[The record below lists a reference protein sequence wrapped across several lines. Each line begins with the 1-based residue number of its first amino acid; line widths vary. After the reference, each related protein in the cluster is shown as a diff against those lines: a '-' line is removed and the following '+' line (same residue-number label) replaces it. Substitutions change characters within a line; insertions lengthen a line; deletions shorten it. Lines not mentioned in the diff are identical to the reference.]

1 MKVVLDTNIYLS
13 GLIFPNSKP
22 SLVLDLAKEGKFEIY
37 CSDFIIVEIERIFIA
52 KFGYG
57 QNTTDKIILEILKF
71 VKVIQ
76 PDKKVDVIKSNAD
89 DNHILECA
97 MSAQADYLVTG
108 DKKHILPLKKFGTTK
123 IVNASDFLEKLDLP
137 EV

>member
-1 MKVVLDTNIYLS
+1 MENLDREKFEIIPVEIS
-13 GLIFPNSKP
+13 
-22 SLVLDLAKEGKFEIY
+22 KEGKFEIY